1 MTQTHHAFVDEQYGQ
16 RAADYLTSAVHA
28 SGEDLDEIEAAARPG
43 DRALDLGCGGGHVA
57 YRLAPHVAQVTAVDV
72 TAAMLDTVAAEAAR
86 RGLGNVATRQAPAE
100 ALPFADGSFD
110 LVVCRF
116 SAHHWRDFEAGLR
129 EARRVLAPGGRAIF
143 VDTTG
148 AADPLVDS
156 HMQAFELLRDVS
168 HVRNYTVAEWTAAL
182 ARAGFAVDGFSSRRL
197 RMEFAVWTARTRTP
211 DVAVR
216 AIRALQIGAPD
227 EVKTAMAIEAD
238 GAFELDAATFVAH
251 GA

>member
-1 MTQTHHAFVDEQYGQ
+1 MTQTHHAFVEDQYGQ

-28 SGEDLDEIEAAARPG
+28 SGEDLDRIEAAARPG

-57 YRLAPHVAQVTAVDV
+57 YRLARRASQVTAVDV
-72 TAAMLDTVAAEAAR
+72 AAAMLDTVAAEAAR
-86 RGLGNVATRQAPAE
+86 RGLANVATRQAAAE

-110 LVVCRF
+110 LVVSRF
-116 SAHHWRDFEAGLR
+116 SAHHWRGFESGLR

-143 VDTTG
+143 VDSIG

-156 HMQAFELLRDVS
+156 HLQAFEVLRDPA
-168 HVRNYTVAEWTAAL
+168 HVRNYAVAEWMAAL
-182 ARAGFAVDGFSSRRL
+182 ARAGFAVTGVSTRRL
-197 RMEFAVWTARTRTP
+197 RMDFATWTERTRTP
-211 DVAVR
+211 DIAVR

-227 EVKTAMAIEAD
+227 EVKAALAIEAD
-238 GAFELDAATFVAH
+238 GGFLLDAATFEAR